1 VKNAE
6 LSSIS
11 DGAEN
16 KAELLHGSCQ
26 ISTTEWAVVVPFSCK
41 SRFLYCTG
49 GCTEV
54 KRSIRD
60 WLGKRT
66 QFRSKV
72 LRLTSFKSPPIVSF
86 TVAKGIGGSALVLH
100 GPGCSNGPQEL

>member
-1 VKNAE
+1 MIETRMVVSHIQLNNRSPTAVLGFSGDWRGLLVKNAE

-41 SRFLYCTG
+41 SRLLY
-49 GCTEV
+49 
-54 KRSIRD
+54 RR
-60 WLGKRT
+60 
-66 QFRSKV
+66 
-72 LRLTSFKSPPIVSF
+72 
-86 TVAKGIGGSALVLH
+86 LH
-100 GPGCSNGPQEL
+100 GS